1 MSEKPQRA
9 ITIWFFVGGLFVV
22 YGVLIL
28 AAGIFME
35 PSPDVKMQHLHVRI
49 WWGALLL
56 VMGLVFTIRFWPSRR
71 GNGR

>member
-22 YGVLIL
+22 YGILIL
-28 AAGIFME
+28 AAGIFVAS
-35 PSPDVKMQHLHVRI
+35 PPDVKMQHLHIRI

-56 VMGLVFTIRFWPSRR
+56 VMGLLFTIRFWPMRR
-71 GNGR
+71 G

>member
-35 PSPDVKMQHLHVRI
+35 PSPDVKMQYLHIRI

-56 VMGLVFTIRFWPSRR
+56 AMGLLFTIRFWPSRKDS
-71 GNGR
+71 GQ